1 MANGCVYYIVAVVTG
16 HVAAQQLLV
25 VKYRSSFSHDC
36 QMRSDGIEL
45 SGSYSGQIPQYT
57 HKSAYNYI

>member
-25 VKYRSSFSHDC
+25 KYKSYFSHDC
-36 QMRSDGIEL
+36 RMRSDGIEL
-45 SGSYSGQIPQYT
+45 SGSYSSQIPQYT
-57 HKSAYNYI
+57 HKCAYNYI